1 MLLYDFFPPACP
13 ALDIICGIQ
22 SNNVIHEIIYRA
34 DLGKAKCKIRDI
46 TIRWLQ
52 TIKGTES

>member
-46 TIRWLQ
+46 TIRWL
-52 TIKGTES
+52 